1 MPVLFTFFVNFQNN
15 RCQANTCQADYMQ
28 LPMSLKTKSWRV
40 LSMRPRDSQ
49 QCYLH
54 SLSVGLEN
62 QMNSQKP
69 LWRMQKISFFYP
81 VHTPKLHRTYFWF
94 HGEGLVPFRQLWRF
108 TEVLWHQNHRKGA
121 TGLEQNYSTSILLNL
136 RTKFQSLQRA
146 TDAALWLL
154 GIYERWSSP
163 DTKL

>member
-1 MPVLFTFFVNFQNN
+1 MTSTVYETTGQPAVLPSFPFCRTRESNE
-15 RCQANTCQADYMQ
+15 
-28 LPMSLKTKSWRV
+28 
-40 LSMRPRDSQ
+40 LS
-49 QCYLH
+49 
-54 SLSVGLEN
+54 E
-62 QMNSQKP
+62 P
-69 LWRMQKISFFYP
+69 LWHMQKISFFYP

-94 HGEGLVPFRQLWRF
+94 HGEGLVPFMQLWRF